1 MVKSQAGPTGGD
13 IGEGQVES
21 IQNVNIEMHD
31 EFSMRR
37 ARQRTP
43 ISGDLVGDHGTCTGS
58 CLTRHGHTLD
68 SNTRALVICA

>member
-37 ARQRTP
+37 AVTARRSAATWSAITVRVP
-43 ISGDLVGDHGTCTGS
+43 APVSLDMA
-58 CLTRHGHTLD
+58 TR
-68 SNTRALVICA
+68 